1 MVLEEL
7 ERVAGARGPE
17 RAGSAPTFGYGS
29 VCGDIGRD
37 AVPGEEPDLDATFI
51 PQHSVNT
58 TAVAIERRAKRV
70 ALTRPNP
77 AALVASFQ
85 RRTVRATNNT
95 TRDTECSDVA
105 GRQLTARVRVDRRL
119 VVGVVV
125 DALDDVD
132 LAGLWPS
139 RAVRPES
146 GPRPTTC
153 GHVDAVHDDEPTVEA
168 VLRLNAHG
176 RAISGHLGR
185 GIDPHDR
192 VSGTIDGREVARL
205 RRRLIY
211 ILHISISGVG
221 TREEVPSRE
230 KRVPGIRLRELEIG
244 LCGRGRR
251 IGAGR

>member
-1 MVLEEL
+1 MRVTHK
-7 ERVAGARGPE
+7 ERGKKKR
-17 RAGSAPTFGYGS
+17 T
-29 VCGDIGRD
+29 
-37 AVPGEEPDLDATFI
+37 
-51 PQHSVNT
+51 SVNT

-132 LAGLWPS
+132 LASLWPS

-205 RRRLIY
+205 L
-211 ILHISISGVG
+211 SGE
-221 TREEVPSRE
+221 REGHET
-230 KRVPGIRLRELEIG
+230 
-244 LCGRGRR
+244 
-251 IGAGR
+251 

>member
-7 ERVAGARGPE
+7 ERIAGTRGPE
-17 RAGSAPTFGYGS
+17 RAGSAPTLGYGS
-29 VCGDIGRD
+29 ICGDIGRD
-37 AVPGEEPDLDATFI
+37 VVPGKEPDLDASAV
-51 PQHSVNT
+51 PQHSVDT
-58 TAVAIERRAKRV
+58 TAVAVERRAKRV
-70 ALTRPNP
+70 ALTRLNP
-77 AALVASFQ
+77 ATLIARFQ
-85 RRTVRATNNT
+85 RRTVRATDNI
-95 TRDTECSDVA
+95 TRDTERSDVA
-105 GRQLTARVRVDRRL
+105 GRQLTTSVRVDRRL
-119 VVGVVV
+119 VVGVFV

-132 LAGLWPS
+132 LAGLWPR

-146 GPRPTTC
+146 GPRPTTS
-153 GHVDAVHDDEPTVEA
+153 GHVDAVHDDEPTSEA
-168 VLRLNAHG
+168 VLRLDAHG

-185 GIDPHDR
+185 GIDSHDR

-205 RRRLIY
+205 RRRLRH